1 MGWTSFPMY
10 RKPSLQELERLADEE
25 FNGPNTT
32 IIGRSSWTNW
42 NTRRFTL
49 FQHTSPERPGPNILI
64 AVTLAEYRDRE
75 LFIRT
80 MDETEG
86 PLVYNCPLKLLKQAE
101 QSPPQN
107 EYSANWR
114 AKVHKFHQ
122 RQRDLDK
129 LLNQLFTQYPNGNRQ
144 LVVNGARSS
153 TTRPAKRAGPYTPTR
168 TPGPPPSTASTG
180 TTSTSN
186 RPSRSTQPKTQPQRS
201 GRTAPPDP
209 PPQHAGRKQ

>member
-75 LFIRT
+75 LFRRT

-144 LVVNGARSS
+144 LVVNGASVLYY
-153 TTRPAKRAGPYTPTR
+153 PARKKGR
-168 TPGPPPSTASTG
+168 TIHAYQNPG
-180 TTSTSN
+180 TTTLYRIN
-186 RPSRSTQPKTQPQRS
+186 RDDIDIEQTLEIH
-201 GRTAPPDP
+201 TAKNATP
-209 PPQHAGRKQ
+209 ALRENSSA